1 METWSSDKNKTRRQN
16 VFGSRVLDILEKRSK
31 VNRIDEPDQIE

>member
-1 METWSSDKNKTRRQN
+1 LQFLPCIKAFL
-16 VFGSRVLDILEKRSK
+16 VDILEKRSK

>member
-1 METWSSDKNKTRRQN
+1 MKKALMLCIKAFL
-16 VFGSRVLDILEKRSK
+16 VDILEKRSK